1 MPAPAA
7 ARSRRRSAP
16 GRILAL
22 VAALGL
28 ASPAAA
34 QMSAAERRQGA
45 QAHPQ
50 LLAEF
55 GGAYTGPG
63 AAMVQRVGRQMAIEA
78 GLTRDGSGCTVTL
91 LNSTIPNAFAIP
103 GCYVYVTR
111 GLMALMNSE
120 AELASVMGHEIGH
133 VAARHGAKRQ
143 RNTTLAG
150 IGAIAAAVL
159 TGSGA
164 IGQMAG
170 MLGQSAVLSFSRAQ
184 EYEADRLGIQYMT
197 RAGYDPRG
205 AAEMLEALGAEERFQ
220 ARLRGRDEAARVPA
234 WMRTHPLTEE
244 RVRQAR
250 QLAAQARP
258 QPGGRMGR
266 DEYLAAIDGQLYGDD
281 PEQGFVDGPA
291 FAHPVLRFA
300 FRAPQ
305 GFVLQNSPSA
315 VAGQGPS
322 GERFQFGGTAL
333 QPGASLGDYAQ
344 AVARRVVGNAQVQ
357 VGQIQPSTVNGVEA
371 AILPMRAQTS
381 QGLVDVIVAT
391 LRAGPDRGYHF
402 ILIGP
407 AGRSQWAQALV
418 NSFRRLSPAEAAQLR
433 PRVIETVTV
442 RPGDTIESLGARMA
456 YSDRPVE
463 RFRVL
468 NDLEDPGARLT
479 PGQRVK
485 LVRFAS

>member
-1 MPAPAA
+1 MRP
-7 ARSRRRSAP
+7 RRLHVIP
-16 GRILAL
+16 AL

-28 ASPAAA
+28 AAPAHA

-50 LLAEF
+50 LLAQF

-63 AAMVQRVGRQMAIEA
+63 NEMVQRVGRQMAIQA

-143 RNTTLAG
+143 RNSTLAG

-164 IGQMAG
+164 VGQMAG
-170 MLGQSAVLSFSRAQ
+170 QLGQTAVLSFSRQQ
-184 EYEADRLGIQYMT
+184 EFEADRLGIQYMT
-197 RAGYDPRG
+197 RAGYDPR
-205 AAEMLEALGAEERFQ
+205 ASAEMLEALGAEERFQ

-234 WMRTHPLTEE
+234 WMRTHPLTED

-266 DEYLAAIDGQLYGDD
+266 DEYLMALDGQIYGDD
-281 PEQGFVDGPA
+281 PEQGFVDGPS
-291 FAHPVLRFA
+291 FAHPGLRFA

-305 GFVLQNSPSA
+305 GFVLQNSPTA
-315 VAGQGPS
+315 VVGQGPN
-322 GERFQFGGTAL
+322 GERFQFGGTGL
-333 QPGASLGDYAQ
+333 QQGASLSDYAT
-344 AVARRVVGNAQVQ
+344 AVARQVVGNAQVQ
-357 VGQIQPSTVNGVEA
+357 VGQLQPSTINGVEA
-371 AILPMRAQTS
+371 AILPMRAQS
-381 QGLVDVIVAT
+381 NQGLVDVVVAT
-391 LRAGPDRGYHF
+391 LRAAPDRGYHF
-402 ILIGP
+402 VLIGP
-407 AGRSQWAQALV
+407 AGRTEWAQSLV
-418 NSFRRLSPAEAAQLR
+418 NSFRRLTPAEAAQLR
-433 PRVIETVTV
+433 PRVIETVVV

-456 YSDRPVE
+456 YSDRPVD

-468 NDLEDPGARLT
+468 NDLEEPNARLT

-485 LVRFAS
+485 LVRYAR